1 MAGAPGWDAID
12 AVLARL
18 YPGVVPVH
26 LAPFPGAHMPGG
38 GVHGISAY
46 PADGHWH
53 LVSYGLSELF
63 EKVSRQPEIS
73 GWGFELTIRT
83 TRRPSETQ
91 APQWAF
97 NLLERLAR
105 VTQSEQHRYRV
116 GERIELDNPL
126 DGHPTTR
133 LRALLVVSD
142 PQLGVIDTPNGAVE
156 FRQLV
161 GVTPYELDFLRTGS
175 AAVVIEH
182 LSDGNPLLVTD
193 VHR

>member
-53 LVSYGLSELF
+53 LVSYGLSELY

-73 GWGFELTIRT
+73 GWGFELTIRVA
-83 TRRPSETQ
+83 RRLDETE

-97 NLLERLAR
+97 NVLERLAR
-105 VTQSEQHRYRV
+105 VTQAEKRRYRV
-116 GERIELDNPL
+116 GDRIDLENPL
-126 DGHPTTR
+126 DGDPASR
-133 LRALLVVSD
+133 VRALVVVAD
-142 PQLGVIDTPNGAVE
+142 PELGVIETPNGAVE

-161 GVTPYELDFLRTGS
+161 GVTANELDFLRAGW
-175 AAVVIEH
+175 AALVLEH
-182 LSDGNPLLVTD
+182 LSEGNPLLVTD
-193 VHR
+193 VRR